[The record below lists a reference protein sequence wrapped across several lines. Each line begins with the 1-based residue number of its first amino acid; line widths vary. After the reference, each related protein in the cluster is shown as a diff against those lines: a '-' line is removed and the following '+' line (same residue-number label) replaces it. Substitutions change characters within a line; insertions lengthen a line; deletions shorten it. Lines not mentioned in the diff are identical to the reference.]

1 GVSPDSH
8 PNPIPSMEPFP
19 RSPGGFLSALFDFS
33 FRELITPKVIRVLYM
48 LIVIAIGLG
57 SLFVLLGALASGEV
71 TTILFALIG
80 VPIGFLLYVILAR
93 VYMEILI
100 VIFRIGED
108 VADIA
113 DRGTL

>member
-1 GVSPDSH
+1 
-8 PNPIPSMEPFP
+8 MEPLP
-19 RSPGGFLSALFDFS
+19 RSPGGFISSLFDFS
-33 FRELITPKVIRVLYM
+33 FRELITPKVIRVLYI
-48 LIVIAIGLG
+48 LIVVLIGIG
-57 SLFVLLGALASGEV
+57 SLAAFASFATQGAMSLILGIV
-71 TTILFALIG
+71 V
-80 VPIGFLLYVILAR
+80 VPLVALLYIILAR

>member
-1 GVSPDSH
+1 
-8 PNPIPSMEPFP
+8 MEPFT
-19 RSPGGFLSALFDFS
+19 RSPGGFVSSLFDFS

-57 SLFVLLGALASGEV
+57 SLVVLLGALFSGDIA
-71 TTILFALIG
+71 TIVLSLIG